1 MDQTTPQVLADVNVF
16 FEANQAEVGVRRRDS
31 PVYPRGGQPRARP
44 PALIPVRN
52 QVNQTKGCYFL
63 ALDATCLEK

>member
-1 MDQTTPQVLADVNVF
+1 MIARSIR
-16 FEANQAEVGVRRRDS
+16 EVVS
-31 PVYPRGGQPRARP
+31 RARP

-52 QVNQTKGCYFL
+52 EVNQTKGCYFL